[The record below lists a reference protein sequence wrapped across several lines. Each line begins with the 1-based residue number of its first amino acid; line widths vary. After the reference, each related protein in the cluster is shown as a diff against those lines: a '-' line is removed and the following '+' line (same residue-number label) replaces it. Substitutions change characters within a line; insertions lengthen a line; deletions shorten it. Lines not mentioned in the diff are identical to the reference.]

1 MYDWLT
7 GLNSNGSF
15 VGSYLLNP
23 NSFNVGNLFGS
34 PVGYGQPSA
43 NAFLANTF
51 TSRSINSFNPFVVPS
66 ITSQINSIANGR
78 LSSPAAQALG
88 FINGASRGAFN
99 SSLGALQNVSI
110 VNASPNLW
118 LAPIVF

>member
-15 VGSYLLNP
+15 VGSYIQNF
-23 NSFNVGNLFGS
+23 NRFNVGNLFGL

-51 TSRSINSFNPFVVPS
+51 TSAPVNSFNPFVVPS

-78 LSSPAAQALG
+78 LSLPATQALG
-88 FINGASRGAFN
+88 FISGVSGGSFN
-99 SSLGALQNVSI
+99 SSLGALQNAGIIS
-110 VNASPNLW
+110 ASPVLW
-118 LAPIVF
+118 SAPIRF